1 MLRAIFRGKKR
12 DWIFCLV
19 TLLLCGAL
27 CFLPNPYAGDYAAIP
42 RVQVEVLSVNND
54 GLEPL
59 GIVNAGAQTC
69 VVRVL

>member
-27 CFLPNPYAGDYAAIP
+27 CFLPNPYAGDYAGHP

-54 GLEPL
+54 GLNPWAL
-59 GIVNAGAQTC
+59 
-69 VVRVL
+69 